1 MKTNFL
7 RSNKRALVY
16 MRKALNALFNLLI
29 FSAAAAV
36 GFGLCYAIVAL
47 WFKCW
52 FAALL
57 LLVIGAKVIFY
68 MFKHSDL

>member
-7 RSNKRALVY
+7 QLNKRTLVHI
-16 MRKALNALFNLLI
+16 RKALNALFNLLI
-29 FSAAAAV
+29 FSASAAV

-52 FAALL
+52 FAALVL
-57 LLVIGAKVIFY
+57 LILSAKVILY
-68 MFKHSDL
+68 IFKHSDL

>member
-7 RSNKRALVY
+7 RLSKRTLVY
-16 MRKALNALFNLLI
+16 VRKALNALFNLLI
-29 FSAAAAV
+29 FAASAAV

-52 FAALL
+52 FAALVL
-57 LLVIGAKVIFY
+57 LILSAKVIIY
-68 MFKHSDL
+68 IFKHSDL

>member
-29 FSAAAAV
+29 FSASAAV

-57 LLVIGAKVIFY
+57 LLIIGAKVIFY
-68 MFKHSDL
+68 IFKHSDL